1 MVVFLD
7 APQLQ
12 VRERNGDFGDAK
24 GVVEKLGDLAEFL
37 LGVEANVVDEED
49 MEKLIEFDGERGVV
63 GEHFP
68 EFGLELREYDFIPAL
83 HHN

>member
-12 VRERNGDFGDAK
+12 VGERNGDFGDAK
-24 GVVEKLGDLAEFL
+24 GVVEELGDLAELL

-49 MEKLIEFDGERGVV
+49 MEELIEFDGE
-63 GEHFP
+63 
-68 EFGLELREYDFIPAL
+68 
-83 HHN
+83 